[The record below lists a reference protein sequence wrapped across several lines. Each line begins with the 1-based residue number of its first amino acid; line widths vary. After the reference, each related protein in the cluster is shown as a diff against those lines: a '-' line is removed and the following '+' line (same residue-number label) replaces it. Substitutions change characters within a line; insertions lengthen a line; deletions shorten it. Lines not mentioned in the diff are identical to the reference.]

1 MAIGVQ
7 AMHHGTM
14 KFRRWRAQEH
24 GQDVLAAA
32 LYEGNGRARERI
44 DRWWTAGGA
53 HRDEVW
59 RGAWFLLTEAH
70 FRFGNHERP
79 ERVVPVLEFLLE
91 ADPAS
96 PYRPQVRLTA
106 CLPQTAADAPNGVY
120 RGDPEVPRLVEAA
133 LRFPDPGLRQR
144 LADLLSVTDQPGL
157 LDAMETAFRPRARL
171 GPTYIGAAPPGHE
184 TRCDLWLGGEPSSFL
199 KIVCANP
206 NLPRPPARP
215 DDIDLSLLALLK
227 DRLDLLPAF
236 EQGALAV
243 RLLEYL
249 RTWLP
254 EQVHDRCR
262 RVLRD
267 LSAREGV
274 TAVCDQAIL
283 GDAEA
288 IAAARD
294 AGYRPASPAWTP
306 IFLLLTR
313 QFSAYREADPNGR
326 VLQAMCSVD
335 GLRIGQDVIIDRI
348 LAILDTDLPDDVAA
362 AVRRSLRDLG
372 PLSDS
377 SVEDIGRR
385 GMRRAVLARAIKLS
399 RRRSRPWST
408 RATCP
413 KTTKSCSRCSS
424 SPSSSSGT
432 TAKTRTAQGCAPSSP
447 RSVTGT
453 STSISG
459 PSRSGR
465 DAQIPGRPSSRRRRG
480 TESLPGTPPL
490 GRAASASA
498 ATSEPEVPASA
509 QYADRSD
516 GFAVVGAGIIA
527 APGGRS
533 PPSPAGPGGRRS
545 CRRAYMAGRVR
556 GRRSVIKVI
565 APRVT
570 TTLVTGFPVARVKG
584 ISA

>member
-288 IAAARD
+288 IAAARG

-385 GMRRAVLARAIKLS
+385 GMRRAVLARAIKLEQEAVAAVVDAGYLPEDDQELLPLLFLTEQFE
-399 RRRSRPWST
+399 RYDREDPNGTRLRAVLTEKRYRYEHEHFRTVAERAGRPDPWPPKQPSPSGDRKST
-408 RATCP
+408 RHAT
-413 KTTKSCSRCSS
+413 TW
-424 SPSSSSGT
+424 PSSFG
-432 TAKTRTAQGCAPSSP
+432 
-447 RSVTGT
+447 
-453 STSISG
+453 
-459 PSRSGR
+459 
-465 DAQIPGRPSSRRRRG
+465 
-480 TESLPGTPPL
+480 
-490 GRAASASA
+490 
-498 ATSEPEVPASA
+498 
-509 QYADRSD
+509 
-516 GFAVVGAGIIA
+516 VGGH
-527 APGGRS
+527 
-533 PPSPAGPGGRRS
+533 
-545 CRRAYMAGRVR
+545 
-556 GRRSVIKVI
+556 
-565 APRVT
+565 
-570 TTLVTGFPVARVKG
+570 F
-584 ISA
+584 